1 MTLCVSSLLL
11 LAGCRTQESALAKN
25 EVYMLVGSYSSP
37 AEEGV
42 KVYRFNE
49 KSGEATYLSGLKGV
63 PNPSFLAPT
72 ADGKF
77 VYSVGEGGKS
87 TAHTLSFDK
96 ATGRLALLNTQE
108 TGSSGPCHI
117 NLSPK
122 ERFVVTANY
131 MGGSITV
138 FPLDEN
144 RLLGADKQVIPF
156 KGGSVNP
163 NRQRQPHLHC
173 IMFSPDGRILLANDL
188 GTDRVHTFPLH
199 EDEATLLREGELIDI
214 PVKPGSGPRHLAFH
228 PGGRFAYLI
237 NELSGQVTVFAYKEG
252 RLDPLQYLAADSVG
266 AQGSADIHVSPD
278 GRFLYASNR
287 LKADGIAIFS
297 IDKKS
302 GLLTKVG
309 YQPTGIHPR
318 NFALSPDGRHLLV
331 ACRNTHEI
339 QIFRR
344 DTATGLL
351 TQVGRI
357 ETHSPVCVKFIR
369 R

>member
-1 MTLCVSSLLL
+1 MLCMSSLLL
-11 LAGCRTQESALAKN
+11 LGSCRTQESALAKN
-25 EVYMLVGSYSSP
+25 EIYMLVGSYSAP

-49 KSGEATYLSGLKGV
+49 MSGEATYLSGLKGV

-72 ADGKF
+72 ADGKL

-96 ATGRLALLNTQE
+96 ATGYLALLNTQE

-156 KGGSVNP
+156 KGSSVNP

-173 IMFSPDGRILLANDL
+173 IMFSPDGKILLANDL

-228 PGGRFAYLI
+228 PNGRFAYLI
-237 NELSGQVTVFAYKEG
+237 NELSGQVTTFGYKDG
-252 RLDPLQYLAADSVG
+252 RLDPLQYIASDTVN
-266 AQGSADIHVSPD
+266 AQGSADIHLSPD

-297 IDKKS
+297 VDKKT
-302 GLLTKVG
+302 GLLTRIG

-318 NFALSPDGRHLLV
+318 NFALSPDGSYLLV
-331 ACRNTHEI
+331 ACRDTHEI
-339 QIFRR
+339 QIFHRNPS
-344 DTATGLL
+344 TGLL
-351 TQVGRI
+351 NQVGRI
-357 ETHSPVCVKFIR
+357 ETHSPVCVKFVK
-369 R
+369 